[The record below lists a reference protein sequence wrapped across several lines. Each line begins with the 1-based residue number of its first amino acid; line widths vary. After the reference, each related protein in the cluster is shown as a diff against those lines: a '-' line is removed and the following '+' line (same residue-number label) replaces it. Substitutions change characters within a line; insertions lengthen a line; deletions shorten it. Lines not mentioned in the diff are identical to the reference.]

1 MSGVPLQFR
10 EGRPPLP
17 SDDLILR
24 VVQSFGT
31 EQAAE
36 VREQFDRSAIEHLR
50 QFERGLAAV
59 GREFAQFERL
69 LDFGCGCGR
78 FVRHL
83 GPLAE
88 EGTEIHGID
97 IDGEMIDWL
106 RENVAYGEF
115 VHGPH
120 EPPAPYADGFFDL
133 VINHSV
139 FTHLDEQYQ
148 DLWLAELQ
156 RIVRPGGLL
165 MLTVQSLTT
174 WNTALRDIAGG
185 GDDPEPY
192 RERLESDGILFI
204 ADDAFVG
211 STHPAF
217 YHTTFHAPWYVFE
230 HWTRFFDLRAYLPH
244 GSHSQDLVILERR
257 PEGVEAPKPIGHR
270 TGGARG
276 TAPDAPP
283 APSPGPRLRGRV
295 ATLAAAAVR
304 RVGGGEDRHEVLA
317 AEVARLAE
325 AVRGR
330 ERELMMLRQGLYE
343 QARRISLVAAELREE
358 LARLRR
364 DDS

>member
-1 MSGVPLQFR
+1 VPLEASDER
-10 EGRPPLP
+10 SPLP
-17 SDDLILR
+17 PDDLIQR
-24 VVQSFGT
+24 VVPFFGP
-31 EQAAE
+31 EEAAKAR
-36 VREQFDRSAIEHLR
+36 REFDERAPEHLR
-50 QFERGLAAV
+50 LFERALAVV
-59 GREFAQFERL
+59 GKELADFERL

-88 EGTEIHGID
+88 QGTEVHGID
-97 IDGEMIDWL
+97 VDGEMIAWL
-106 RENVAYGEF
+106 QENVPYGEF

-120 EPPAPYADGFFDL
+120 RPPTPYADGFFDL

-139 FTHLDEQYQ
+139 FTHLDEEYQ

-156 RIVRPGGLL
+156 RIVRPGGVL

-192 RERLESDGILFI
+192 RERLEREGILYI

-211 STHPAF
+211 STHPDF

-230 HWTRFFDLRAYLPH
+230 HWTRFFELRAYLPH
-244 GSHSQDLVILERR
+244 GSLSQDLVVLERR
-257 PEGVEAPKPIGHR
+257 PEGSEPPQPIGHR
-270 TGGARG
+270 GEAVTEPRGEPATSEPGAG
-276 TAPDAPP
+276 I
-283 APSPGPRLRGRV
+283 RGRAV
-295 ATLAAAAVR
+295 RLAAAAAR
-304 RVGGGEDRHEVLA
+304 RIGVGTGSHELR
-317 AEVARLAE
+317 AEVARLAAE
-325 AVRGR
+325 MQSGQ
-330 ERELMMLRQGLYE
+330 RELMMLRQGLYE

-364 DDS
+364 DGT